1 MLDDEQTVQQ
11 VPEIDVLLPSDV
23 KTILNAISNAPTTN
37 SPHLTS
43 PQSCVIKLRHKETA
57 VVNRTAV

>member
-23 KTILNAISNAPTTN
+23 KTILNAISNTPSLCHIA
-37 SPHLTS
+37 SS
-43 PQSCVIKLRHKETA
+43 QR
-57 VVNRTAV
+57 NRRSK